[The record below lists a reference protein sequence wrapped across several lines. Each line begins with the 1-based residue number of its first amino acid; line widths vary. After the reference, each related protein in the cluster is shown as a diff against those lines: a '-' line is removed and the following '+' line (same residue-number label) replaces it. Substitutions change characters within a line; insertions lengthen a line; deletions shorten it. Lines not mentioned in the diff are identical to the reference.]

1 MVNFDLRSKVF
12 INRILREET
21 LLEAKSEVPNSIEDK
36 LFADLFTMTSKELL
50 SQEENAENDK
60 NIDFQGGRLAGII
73 GSSQGSM
80 QIYTSQFLKIVIKIL

>member
-1 MVNFDLRSKVF
+1 MRSAKEQDASSELLMVNFDLRSKVF

-50 SQEENAENDK
+50 S
-60 NIDFQGGRLAGII
+60 
-73 GSSQGSM
+73 
-80 QIYTSQFLKIVIKIL
+80 